1 MCQCVF
7 PVCFCLLLFF
17 PVHGD
22 FVVIVVCLF
31 SFVLLLSYSDLFV
44 GILSHYISFLL
55 LSFFFF
61 FSSFVVV
68 AFLRNNIIYLMMESK
83 KGC

>member
-7 PVCFCLLLFF
+7 PVYFCLLLFF

-55 LSFFFF
+55 LSFFL
-61 FSSFVVV
+61 FS
-68 AFLRNNIIYLMMESK
+68 FLVSLLRLLETTLFI
-83 KGC
+83 